1 MESIK
6 LRKITS
12 LWIITVL
19 ALFIVN
25 IVLGILM
32 RLNQGE
38 IIHEQPNV
46 FYAHMTTHGL
56 TQIGIWLVA
65 GMAGVNYLM
74 ERYFKTS
81 YLANVVAMIL
91 TVMGVLMLWTS
102 TYIGNF
108 HAGWTF
114 LYPLPLK
121 VMWAK
126 WATPLFL
133 SSILV
138 LGTGWLIW
146 AVSLMTQILKHYPLT
161 KALAWQHF
169 KKNPTIQTPPFILIS
184 MITLIGIITCLL
196 GAVLLLGMYAA
207 EYFSNGTFV
216 NDALL
221 MKNITYFFGHTIANE
236 VLYLGLAIIYEL
248 FAEVGGR
255 AKWKTTWYVA
265 LAWNC
270 TLIFILT
277 AFFHHLYMD
286 FVQPVGFQIVGQ
298 IASYMASLPAA
309 GVTVFSV
316 MVAVYRTPVKW
327 SLTNLLFFIGVAG
340 WVIGGLGAVID
351 VTITNNFVLHNTL
364 WVPAH
369 FHTYN
374 VLGNVLFS
382 LAFFHWFS
390 VQFDKQGNTER
401 LSKLKLTLL
410 LIGGIGFLL
419 AFYIGGAESIPRRYS
434 NYPSEFPMAAP
445 LAVGAA
451 LFATI
456 YLVGIIIFFFQ
467 ITKRCLNILN
477 TSSSR

>member
-1 MESIK
+1 MESVK

-19 ALFIVN
+19 SLFIVN
-25 IVLGILM
+25 IVLGIIM
-32 RLNQGE
+32 RMNQGE
-38 IIHEQPNV
+38 IIHEQPNN

-65 GMAGVNYLM
+65 GMAGINYLM
-74 ERYFKTS
+74 ERYLKTS
-81 YLANVVAMIL
+81 YLANVVAMVL
-91 TVMGVLMLWTS
+91 TVIGILMLWTS

-114 LYPLPLK
+114 LYPMPFK

-133 SSILV
+133 GSILV
-138 LGTGWLIW
+138 MGTGWLIW
-146 AVSLMTQILKHYPLT
+146 AVSLMTQILRKYPLT

-169 KKNPTIQTPPFILIS
+169 KKNPTVQTPPFILIS
-184 MITLIGIITCLL
+184 IITLIGIIACLL
-196 GAVLLLGMYAA
+196 GAVLLLAMYAA
-207 EYFSNGTFV
+207 EYYSGSAFV

-221 MKNITYFFGHTIANE
+221 MKNLTYFFGHTIANE
-236 VLYLGLAIIYEL
+236 TLYLGLAFIYEL
-248 FAEVGGR
+248 FPEVGGR
-255 AKWKTTWYVA
+255 PKWKTTWYIA

-270 TLIFILT
+270 TLVFILT
-277 AFFHHLYMD
+277 AFFHHMYMD
-286 FVQPVGFQIVGQ
+286 FVQPVGFQIIGQ
-298 IASYMASLPAA
+298 MASYMASLPAA

-316 MVAVYRTPVKW
+316 MLAVYRTPIKW

-351 VTITNNFVLHNTL
+351 VTISNNFVLHNTL

-390 VQFDKQGNTER
+390 IQFNKPNNPER
-401 LSKLKLTLL
+401 YSKLKIVLL
-410 LIGGIGFLL
+410 LIGGIGFLM

-434 NYPSEFPMAAP
+434 NYPAEFTMAKP
-445 LAVGAA
+445 LAIGAA
-451 LFATI
+451 VFATI
-456 YLVGIIIFFFQ
+456 YLVAIIIFFFQ
-467 ITKRCLNILN
+467 ITKRCLNYLF
-477 TSSSR
+477 SSSR

>member
-12 LWIITVL
+12 LWILIVL
-19 ALFIVN
+19 VLFIVN

-38 IIHEQPNV
+38 IIHQSPIT
-46 FYAHMTTHGL
+46 FYANMTTHGL
-56 TQIGIWLVA
+56 TQIGIWFVA
-65 GMAGVNYLM
+65 GMAAVNYLLQ
-74 ERYFKTS
+74 RYVKTS
-81 YLANVVAMIL
+81 YSANVVAMVL
-91 TVMGVLMLWTS
+91 TVIGILMLWSS
-102 TYIGNF
+102 TYIGKF

-114 LYPLPLK
+114 LYPLPLRI
-121 VMWAK
+121 MWAK
-126 WATPLFL
+126 WATPMFFG
-133 SSILV
+133 SILV
-138 LGTGWLIW
+138 MGVGWLTW
-146 AVSLMTQILKHYPLT
+146 SVSMMTQLLKKYPLT
-161 KALAWQHF
+161 RALAWQHF
-169 KKNPTIQTPPFILIS
+169 KKNPSTQTPPFILIT

-196 GAVLLLGMYAA
+196 GAVLLLAMYSA

-221 MKNITYFFGHTIANE
+221 MKNLTFFFGHTIANE
-236 VLYLGLAIIYEL
+236 MLYLGLAVIYEL
-248 FAEVGGR
+248 FPEVGGR
-255 AKWKTTWYVA
+255 PKWKTTWYVA

-270 TLIFILT
+270 TLVFILT

-316 MVAVYRTPVKW
+316 LVAVYRTPIKW

-374 VLGNVLFS
+374 ALGNVLFS

-390 VQFDKQGNTER
+390 IQFTGGIHKEKFT
-401 LSKLKLTLL
+401 KLILTLL

-434 NYPSEFPMAAP
+434 NYPAEFPMAAP
-445 LAVGAA
+445 LAAGAA

-456 YLVGIIIFFFQ
+456 YLIAILIFFFN
-467 ITKRCLNILN
+467 ISKRCLNVLF
-477 TSSSR
+477 SPS